1 MRTCKTRD
9 MMTRTREEIQDANAL
24 IKAMAVFLASN
35 NLQHHFGD
43 ALKTI
48 AAAVDM
54 IHEEKAPEQGIGL
67 DNLWRRHQ

>member
-1 MRTCKTRD
+1 
-9 MMTRTREEIQDANAL
+9 MMTRTRKEILDANAL

-43 ALKTI
+43 GLKTI

-54 IHEEKAPEQGIGL
+54 IHEEKDPEQGIGL
-67 DNLWRRHQ
+67 DNLWRKH

>member
-1 MRTCKTRD
+1 

-43 ALKTI
+43 GLKTI

-54 IHEEKAPEQGIGL
+54 IHEEKDPEQGIGL
-67 DNLWRRHQ
+67 DNLQRRHQ

>member
-1 MRTCKTRD
+1 
-9 MMTRTREEIQDANAL
+9 MTRTRKEIQDAYAL
-24 IKAMAVFLASN
+24 LSAMAVFLASN

-43 ALKTI
+43 GLKTI

-54 IHEEKAPEQGIGL
+54 IHEEKDPEQGIGP

>member
-1 MRTCKTRD
+1 
-9 MMTRTREEIQDANAL
+9 MMTRTRKEIQDANAL

-35 NLQHHFGD
+35 NLKYHFGD

-54 IHEEKAPEQGIGL
+54 IHEEKDPEQGIGL
-67 DNLWRRHQ
+67 DNLWRKH

>member
-1 MRTCKTRD
+1 
-9 MMTRTREEIQDANAL
+9 MTRTRKEILDANAL

-43 ALKTI
+43 GLKTI

-54 IHEEKAPEQGIGL
+54 IHEEKDPEQGIGL
-67 DNLWRRHQ
+67 DNLWRKH

>member
-1 MRTCKTRD
+1 
-9 MMTRTREEIQDANAL
+9 MTRTREEIQDANAL

-54 IHEEKAPEQGIGL
+54 IHEEKAHEQGIGL

>member
-1 MRTCKTRD
+1 

-43 ALKTI
+43 GLKTI

-54 IHEEKAPEQGIGL
+54 IHEEKDPEQGIGL
-67 DNLWRRHQ
+67 DNLWIRHQ

>member
-1 MRTCKTRD
+1 

-43 ALKTI
+43 GLKTI

-54 IHEEKAPEQGIGL
+54 IHEEKDPEQGIGL
-67 DNLWRRHQ
+67 DNLWRRHR